1 MAKRTDATDETTRAI
16 LYDGANLSQLGNLFR
31 MDHRVLVEKLE
42 KGGCKPSGERNG
54 VNIYQVHEVAPYLV
68 KPAYEIEEYIKRMHH
83 NDLPKHLTKEFWAGL
98 RSRQEYEQK
107 EGNLWPTTR
116 VVEVIGGLMK
126 MVKMSIRLMAD
137 AVDRQ
142 AELTDRQ
149 RHLVKSL
156 GDGML
161 EELYRAVK
169 EEFSKAPTN
178 PQVIEDA
185 NDAVFAARGG
195 DAPKHEDDDEL

>member
-1 MAKRTDATDETTRAI
+1 
-16 LYDGANLSQLGNLFR
+16 
-31 MDHRVLVEKLE
+31 
-42 KGGCKPSGERNG
+42 
-54 VNIYQVHEVAPYLV
+54 
-68 KPAYEIEEYIKRMHH
+68 
-83 NDLPKHLTKEFWAGL
+83 
-98 RSRQEYEQK
+98 
-107 EGNLWPTTR
+107 
-116 VVEVIGGLMK
+116 

-185 NDAVFAARGG
+185 ENAVFEARGG
-195 DAPKHEDDDEL
+195 APKHEDDDEL